1 MSVGRALLVEND
13 VRMACTSLESHGTW
27 MAQIN
32 AGLRHPI
39 YNQSTRGLK
48 MTVIVCHP
56 LADASVRTM
65 CGSIADLCVR
75 TCRDAGLEVIRID
88 VGDQRPF
95 RKDDAEPVRV
105 HDDDTQRFSVDISD
119 CGGEEDIAVMSR
131 GRKQGQ
137 IAAGADFIRRNI
149 MESKSLIFV
158 HPRFWGDV
166 PGTMKTVIDRTFL
179 PGDAFSLF
187 DSPPDWVATCVG
199 MAPGCCPVPGSLGYM
214 LHGLWRDKKA
224 LVFETSGGPAAGA
237 VLTGHASSTLGT
249 TLKLCGVKVKRVEIG
264 GCYQQHFKPERTL
277 ARLQSQMNEAAK
289 LLKAEGD
296 RFEKHRLRDRRDG
309 EARLLSD

>member
-149 MESKSLIFV
+149 MESKSLV
-158 HPRFWGDV
+158 
-166 PGTMKTVIDRTFL
+166 
-179 PGDAFSLF
+179 
-187 DSPPDWVATCVG
+187 
-199 MAPGCCPVPGSLGYM
+199 
-214 LHGLWRDKKA
+214 
-224 LVFETSGGPAAGA
+224 
-237 VLTGHASSTLGT
+237 
-249 TLKLCGVKVKRVEIG
+249 
-264 GCYQQHFKPERTL
+264 
-277 ARLQSQMNEAAK
+277 
-289 LLKAEGD
+289 
-296 RFEKHRLRDRRDG
+296 
-309 EARLLSD
+309 RLLVSQLSQFWVSQWCPNADFCPSPFLGRCPRHDEDGHRQNLPPWAVHRTC